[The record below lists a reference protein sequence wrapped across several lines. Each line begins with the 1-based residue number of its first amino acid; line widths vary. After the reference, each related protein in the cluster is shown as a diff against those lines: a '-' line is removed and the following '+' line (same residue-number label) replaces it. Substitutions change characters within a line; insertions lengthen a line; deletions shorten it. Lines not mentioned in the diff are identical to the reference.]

1 MTIKEIDNII
11 EQGVSLKAIAQAYSE
26 IANLKIKK
34 IRARVEQNSL
44 FFGEIFKI
52 YSLIRSF
59 AIKKRVSVAKIKPR
73 IALILTSNYR
83 FYGNIN
89 TDLIDFFTAQTK
101 NLDTDRILIGK
112 AAGEYFDATKLFTG
126 YQKILLK
133 NDLPTQE
140 ELKNIIDT
148 IKDYNQVIVFYP
160 ILKTLLLQE
169 PQAVDITAVFKLPA
183 EQEIKFIFE
192 PELPKI
198 LSFFDSQI
206 LNLLLE
212 QTFLEAEVA
221 RTASRFI
228 TMDRAESEA
237 NKFIKQ
243 YENLKIYA
251 KKSLINKQIL
261 ENFATLT
268 AIGKEI

>member
-1 MTIKEIDNII
+1 MTITEIDNII
-11 EQGVSLKAIAQAYSE
+11 EQGASLKAIAQAYSE
-26 IANLKIKK
+26 IAYLKIKK
-34 IRARVEQNSL
+34 IRARVERNSL

-52 YSLIRSF
+52 YSLVRSF
-59 AIKKRVSVAKIKPR
+59 AAKKRTNVVKIKQR
-73 IALILTSNYR
+73 VVLILTSNYR

-89 TDLIDFFTAQTK
+89 TDLIDFFTSQTK
-101 NLDTDRILIGK
+101 DLDTDRILIGK
-112 AAGEYFDATKLFTG
+112 AAGEYFDTTNIFSG

-133 NDLPTQE
+133 NDLPTFE

-160 ILKTLLLQE
+160 KLKTLLLQE
-169 PQAVDITAVFKLPA
+169 PQAVDITAITKLPA
-183 EQEIKFIFE
+183 KDEIKFIFE